1 MEYVYGHAG
10 HWISSRRHRQQN
22 GEIALDKVF
31 LHDLRVKTTIGIF
44 DWERRIRQTIAIDLE
59 MASDVRKAA
68 ATDQIDDALDYKKV
82 AKRVIAFVEAAEF
95 QLVETLAEAIAK
107 IVTDEFSVPWVRVTV
122 NKQGAVRGAAGV
134 GIIIERGETGV
145 A

>member
-1 MEYVYGHAG
+1 
-10 HWISSRRHRQQN
+10 
-22 GEIALDKVF
+22 LDKVF
-31 LHDLRVKTTIGIF
+31 LHDLKVKTTIGIF

-68 ATDQIDDALDYKKV
+68 VTDQIDDALDYKKV

-107 IVTDEFSVPWVRVTV
+107 IVTEEFSVPWVRVTV